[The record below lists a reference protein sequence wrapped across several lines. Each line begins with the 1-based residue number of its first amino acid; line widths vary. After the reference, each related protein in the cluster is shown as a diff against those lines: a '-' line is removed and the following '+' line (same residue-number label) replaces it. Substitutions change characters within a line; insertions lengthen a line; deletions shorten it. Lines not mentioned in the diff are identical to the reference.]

1 MFSIII
7 NFAAVYHRLYSVRS
21 SFREL
26 FFLATTI
33 EFEEQETLIHSCNVN
48 VTMYYHIYRCSNIC
62 YVCWF
67 PEKVEWI
74 KFFNPRKVPSCSL
87 GVSRTYITII
97 KQFMGFL
104 IMKLW
109 EGVASAF
116 RLFLASFH
124 YFVKTSIFFTLLTG
138 MTTLRSRES
147 ESESDS

>member
-62 YVCWF
+62 YVCRF
-67 PEKVEWI
+67 PEKVDWLT
-74 KFFNPRKVPSCSL
+74 FFNPRKVPSCSL

-97 KQFMGFL
+97 KFKK
-104 IMKLW
+104 KLHFTARLSEKSLVYSW
-109 EGVASAF
+109 TIPAAQASSSWAF
-116 RLFLASFH
+116 WSWNFGKVLPVLLG
-124 YFVKTSIFFTLLTG
+124 YF
-138 MTTLRSRES
+138 
-147 ESESDS
+147 